1 MKRLLIAFAL
11 LFGISASMKAEYDT
25 PVTFQQLPDK
35 RLGLCQ
41 QLPAKAQSFIRQ
53 YFPERKIA
61 LSKKERELSGTTYDV
76 IFSNGDKI
84 EFFGNGDWKEIQC
97 KTTLVP
103 EALIPAPILDYVK
116 TNYPEAGITQIECK
130 KRGYEISLTNRL
142 EIEFNKQFVVIDI
155 DD

>member
-1 MKRLLIAFAL
+1 MQKNPLVSCTVLSYNSSKTIIETL
-11 LFGISASMKAEYDT
+11 ESIKTQTYKKAI
-25 PVTFQQLPDK
+25 VTLKD
-35 RLGLCQ
+35 
-41 QLPAKAQSFIRQ
+41 
-53 YFPERKIA
+53 
-61 LSKKERELSGTTYDV
+61 
-76 IFSNGDKI
+76 GDKI

-116 TNYPEAGITQIECK
+116 TNYPEAGITEIECK

>member
-1 MKRLLIAFAL
+1 MNMKRLLIAFAL

-25 PVTFQQLPDK
+25 PVTF
-35 RLGLCQ
+35 Q

-116 TNYPEAGITQIECK
+116 TNYPEAGITEIECR

>member
-25 PVTFQQLPDK
+25 PVTF
-35 RLGLCQ
+35 Q

-116 TNYPEAGITQIECK
+116 TNYPEAGITEIECK
-130 KRGYEISLTNRL
+130 LSL
-142 EIEFNKQFVVIDI
+142 IHI
-155 DD
+155 

>member
-1 MKRLLIAFAL
+1 MNMKRLLIAFAL

-25 PVTFQQLPDK
+25 PVTF
-35 RLGLCQ
+35 Q

-97 KTTLVP
+97 K
-103 EALIPAPILDYVK
+103 
-116 TNYPEAGITQIECK
+116 
-130 KRGYEISLTNRL
+130 KRGYEISLTNCL

>member
-1 MKRLLIAFAL
+1 MAL
-11 LFGISASMKAEYDT
+11 FDLKKLKETVQKS
-25 PVTFQQLPDK
+25 VTEVSEKLPDSVK
-35 RLGLCQ
+35 N
-41 QLPAKAQSFIRQ
+41 A
-53 YFPERKIA
+53 
-61 LSKKERELSGTTYDV
+61 
-76 IFSNGDKI
+76 
-84 EFFGNGDWKEIQC
+84 GNGDWKEIQC

-116 TNYPEAGITQIECK
+116 TNYPEAGITEIECK

>member
-1 MKRLLIAFAL
+1 MNMKRLLIAFAL

-25 PVTFQQLPDK
+25 PVTFQQLP
-35 RLGLCQ
+35 
-41 QLPAKAQSFIRQ
+41 AKAQSFIQQ

>member
-25 PVTFQQLPDK
+25 SVTF
-35 RLGLCQ
+35 Q

-116 TNYPEAGITQIECK
+116 TNYPEAGITEIECK